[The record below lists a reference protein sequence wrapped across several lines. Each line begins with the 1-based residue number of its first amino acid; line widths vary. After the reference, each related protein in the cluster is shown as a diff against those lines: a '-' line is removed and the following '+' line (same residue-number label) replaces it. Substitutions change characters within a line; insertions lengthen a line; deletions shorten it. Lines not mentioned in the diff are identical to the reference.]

1 MKVVINVII
10 IRPIILFFIYAL
22 RCECIIII
30 IIIIINYYYYHSIH
44 DVKSSLSSSLSQ
56 LRSTN

>member
-1 MKVVINVII
+1 MKVVINVIII

-22 RCECIIII
+22 RCECIII